1 MRRFF
6 IFLLFIAMLPLFAGK
21 SSGNKKLGNSFYNS
35 YENSYKDS
43 YSSSYKSAYKNA
55 YHNLYD
61 PNYGKY
67 LKFVIENDAIA
78 EENFVKYF
86 SDWQWSGQEQDFFS
100 YAESRAERER
110 KLADCYD
117 AAIKKFGIGTALV
130 ATSWM
135 VAFVVPGGQ
144 IFTLSMMVIAK
155 EVTIGALSGGAI
167 GAVTSAGI
175 AYMQGK
181 RGDELLCE
189 TINGAADGYLVGAV
203 TGLVSG
209 GAKAIKE
216 ARKAKMMKSF
226 SGTETIFCENVYDET
241 GKLIGKYDP
250 KWYKTEKCV
259 RDIERNGLENLT
271 PAQKGNYG
279 EMKTDLFMRDRGY
292 ERVSKTQVT
301 NLTEK
306 APQGIDGVYYNP
318 NGNPP
323 YIIAEAK
330 CGYQNSV
337 GEFMGKKALSTP
349 ADGIEMS
356 ENWLFGNI
364 TGNNRLESAVGKK
377 IADDIEEQGFET
389 VLVHVNNKTGEC
401 SAYALES
408 TANDVNIV
416 GVW

>member
-1 MRRFF
+1 
-6 IFLLFIAMLPLFAGK
+6 MLPLFADK
-21 SSGNKKLGNSFYNS
+21 SSGNKKLGNSFYNTH
-35 YENSYKDS
+35 ENAYKNS

-110 KLADCYD
+110 KLANCYD

-144 IFTLSMMVIAK
+144 IFTLSMIVIAK

-216 ARKAKMMKSF
+216 AHKAKMMKSF
-226 SGTETIFCENVYDET
+226 SGTETIFGENVYDET

-259 RDIERNGLENLT
+259 RDIEENGLENLT
-271 PAQKGNYG
+271 TAQKGNYG

-292 ERVSKTQVT
+292 ERVSKTRVT

-318 NGNPP
+318 NGNPK

-330 CGYQNSV
+330 CGYQNSAR
-337 GEFMGKKALSTP
+337 EFMGKKALSTP

-356 ENWLFGNI
+356 ENWLFENI

>member
-1 MRRFF
+1 
-6 IFLLFIAMLPLFAGK
+6 
-21 SSGNKKLGNSFYNS
+21 
-35 YENSYKDS
+35 
-43 YSSSYKSAYKNA
+43 
-55 YHNLYD
+55 
-61 PNYGKY
+61 
-67 LKFVIENDAIA
+67 
-78 EENFVKYF
+78 
-86 SDWQWSGQEQDFFS
+86 
-100 YAESRAERER
+100 
-110 KLADCYD
+110 
-117 AAIKKFGIGTALV
+117 
-130 ATSWM
+130 
-135 VAFVVPGGQ
+135 
-144 IFTLSMMVIAK
+144 MMVIAK

-167 GAVTSAGI
+167 GAITSAGI

-209 GAKAIKE
+209 GAKAYKLAKE
-216 ARKAKMMKSF
+216 ANALKDI
-226 SGTETIFCENVYDET
+226 SGTETIFGENVYDET
-241 GKLIGKYDP
+241 GKLIGKYEP
-250 KWYKTEKCV
+250 EWYPRQKTV

-318 NGNPP
+318 NGNPK

-330 CGYQNSV
+330 CGYQNSA

>member
-1 MRRFF
+1 
-6 IFLLFIAMLPLFAGK
+6 MLPLFAGK

-35 YENSYKDS
+35 YENSYKNS
-43 YSSSYKSAYKNA
+43 YSSSYKSAYKNS

-130 ATSWM
+130 ATTCM

-144 IFTLSMMVIAK
+144 IFTLSMMVITKEVMMDVAI

-216 ARKAKMMKSF
+216 AHKAKMMKSF
-226 SGTETIFCENVYDET
+226 SGTETIFGENVYDET
-241 GKLIGKYDP
+241 GNLIGKYEP
-250 KWYKTEKCV
+250 EWYKTEKCV

-318 NGNPP
+318 NGNPK

-330 CGYQNSV
+330 CGYQNSA

-389 VLVHVNNKTGEC
+389 VLVHVNNKTGKC

>member
-1 MRRFF
+1 
-6 IFLLFIAMLPLFAGK
+6 MLPLFADK
-21 SSGNKKLGNSFYNS
+21 SSGNKKLGNSFYNTH
-35 YENSYKDS
+35 ENAYKNS

-110 KLADCYD
+110 KLANCYD

-144 IFTLSMMVIAK
+144 IFTLSMIVIAK

-175 AYMQGK
+175 AYLQGK

-216 ARKAKMMKSF
+216 AHKAKMMKSF
-226 SGTETIFCENVYDET
+226 SGTETIFGENVYDET
-241 GKLIGKYDP
+241 GKLIGKYEP
-250 KWYKTEKCV
+250 EWYPRQKTV

-279 EMKTDLFMRDRGY
+279 EMKQDIFMHEHGY

-301 NLTEK
+301 NITEK

-318 NGNPP
+318 NGNPK

-330 CGYQNSV
+330 CGYQNSA

>member
-1 MRRFF
+1 
-6 IFLLFIAMLPLFAGK
+6 MLPLFADK

-35 YENSYKDS
+35 YENSYKNS
-43 YSSSYKSAYKNA
+43 YSSSYKSAYKNS

-144 IFTLSMMVIAK
+144 ILTLSMMVIAK

-175 AYMQGK
+175 AYLQGK

-209 GAKAIKE
+209 GAKAISF

-226 SGTETIFCENVYDET
+226 SGTETIFDGKVYDET

-318 NGNPP
+318 NGNPK

-330 CGYQNSV
+330 CGYQNSA

>member
-1 MRRFF
+1 
-6 IFLLFIAMLPLFAGK
+6 MLPLFADK
-21 SSGNKKLGNSFYNS
+21 PSGNKKLGNSFYNS
-35 YENSYKDS
+35 YENSYKNS

-117 AAIKKFGIGTALV
+117 AAIKKFGIGTALI
-130 ATSWM
+130 ATTCM
-135 VAFVVPGGQ
+135 VTFIVPGGQ
-144 IFTLSMMVIAK
+144 IFTLSMMVVAK
-155 EVTIGALSGGAI
+155 ATTIGALSGGAI

-209 GAKAIKE
+209 GAKAISLT
-216 ARKAKMMKSF
+216 RKAKMMKSF
-226 SGTETIFCENVYDET
+226 SGTETIFDGKVYDET

-250 KWYKTEKCV
+250 KWYKTENCV

-318 NGNPP
+318 NGNPK

-330 CGYQNSV
+330 CGYQNSA

>member
-1 MRRFF
+1 
-6 IFLLFIAMLPLFAGK
+6 MLPLFAGK

-35 YENSYKDS
+35 YENSYKNS
-43 YSSSYKSAYKNA
+43 YSSSYKSAYKNS

-110 KLADCYD
+110 KLADCYKS
-117 AAIKKFGIGTALV
+117 AIKKFGIGTALV
-130 ATSWM
+130 ATTCM

-144 IFTLSMMVIAK
+144 IFTLSMMVVAK
-155 EVTIGALSGGAI
+155 ATTIGALSGGAI

-216 ARKAKMMKSF
+216 AHKAKMMKSF
-226 SGTETIFCENVYDET
+226 SGTETIFGENVYDET
-241 GKLIGKYDP
+241 GKLIGKYEP
-250 KWYKTEKCV
+250 EWYKTEKCV

-330 CGYQNSV
+330 CGYQNSA